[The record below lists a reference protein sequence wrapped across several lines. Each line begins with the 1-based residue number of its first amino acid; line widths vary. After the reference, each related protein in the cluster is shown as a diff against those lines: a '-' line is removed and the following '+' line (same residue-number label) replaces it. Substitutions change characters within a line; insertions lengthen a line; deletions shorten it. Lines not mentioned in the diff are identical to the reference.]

1 MQKFMT
7 KLEMQIRVKDLREEL
22 EARTKTGI
30 VKMAAED
37 GTPVPTETLQNEMF
51 NLIYRLSKFE

>member
-1 MQKFMT
+1 MT